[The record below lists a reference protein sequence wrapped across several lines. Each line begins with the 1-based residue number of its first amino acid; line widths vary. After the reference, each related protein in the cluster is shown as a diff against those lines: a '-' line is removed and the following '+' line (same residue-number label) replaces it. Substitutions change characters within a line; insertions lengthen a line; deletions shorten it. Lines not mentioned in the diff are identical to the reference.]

1 MWVTREYTMYGRY
14 KLRLYDGA
22 RMKWR
27 TVVVDDYIPCE
38 CVQWGGVQGTDTG
51 CMTPIPLFF
60 SHRQPRRSAGC
71 CPTARLPLLQPFNI
85 AAFQCR
91 AGN

>member
-1 MWVTREYTMYGRY
+1 MCRPSLQVWVTREYTMYGRY

-38 CVQWGGVQGTDTG
+38 CVGAALRACCLYWK
-51 CMTPIPLFF
+51 
-60 SHRQPRRSAGC
+60 RSALLC
-71 CPTARLPLLQPFNI
+71 CTMPRAYLALICPSV
-85 AAFQCR
+85 AFQCR
-91 AGN
+91 AGH